1 MAKYLKFVR
10 ELTGFTRSG
19 RSLIGKLARTLLPH
33 QHMPRA
39 VGVLIIG
46 LASSVLFIHQFQ
58 NIGGVLA
65 VNPQPVIDVTTTHT
79 VQLPINY
86 EYESR
91 GFSWIHSG
99 VDLVAPIGTPV
110 HPIMEGTVEAVRYD
124 PFGFGLHVILA
135 HDEGYESI
143 YGHMSKI
150 EVKAGQKVDQTTEL
164 GLSGS
169 TGFSTGP
176 HLHLEIHQ
184 NGQLVNPADLVP
196 GVN

>member
-1 MAKYLKFVR
+1 MAKLIKSLR
-10 ELTGFTRSG
+10 ELTGFTKTG
-19 RSLIGKLARTLLPH
+19 RSHLGKLARTFLPH
-33 QHMPRA
+33 QHIKQG
-39 VGVLIIG
+39 VGVVIIS
-46 LASSVLFIHQFQ
+46 LASGVFFIHQLG

-65 VNPQPVIDVTTTHT
+65 VNPQPVIDVTTTHS
-79 VQLPINY
+79 VQAPINY

-99 VDLVAPIGTPV
+99 VDLVASTGTPI
-110 HPIMEGTVEAVRYD
+110 HPIMGGSVKAVNYD
-124 PFGFGLHVILA
+124 PFGFGLHVIIA

-143 YGHMSKI
+143 YGHLSQI
-150 EVKAGQKVDQTTEL
+150 EVKDGQKVNQATEL

-184 NGQLVNPADLVP
+184 NGSLINPADLVP
-196 GVN
+196 GVK